1 MRPVVALTYRLE
13 NIWTTLARSASDD
26 GPALEN
32 RGSTDAF
39 DISVR
44 PLTIDRARYFEFD
57 AVPALPAHGSWRLG
71 IHPSR
76 PSLAS
81 AISRR
86 IVEEALAGRP
96 VPTSWPVEISYRD
109 EEGHAYTT
117 RCEIRVVR
125 LPLTIEAV
133 VCGGEAATDRSHRAP
148 SLEPLAATR
157 R

>member
-1 MRPVVALTYRLE
+1 MRPFVTLTYRLE
-13 NIWTTLARSASDD
+13 NVWTTSTRIASDD

-32 RGSTDAF
+32 RGPADAF
-39 DISVR
+39 DITVQ

-57 AVPALPAHGSWRLG
+57 AIPALPAHGSWRLG

-76 PSLAS
+76 PSLAA

-86 IVEEALAGRP
+86 IVEEALAGRS

-109 EEGHAYTT
+109 DEGRAYTT
-117 RCEIRVVR
+117 RCEIRVVQ

-133 VCGGEAATDRSHRAP
+133 VCGGEQATDQSRRDLF
-148 SLEPLAATR
+148 LEPLAATR

>member
-1 MRPVVALTYRLE
+1 MRPFVALTYRLE
-13 NIWTTLARSASDD
+13 NVWTTSTRSASDD
-26 GPALEN
+26 GPTLEN
-32 RGSTDAF
+32 RGATDAF
-39 DISVR
+39 DISVQ

-76 PSLAS
+76 PSLAA

-86 IVEEALAGRP
+86 IVEEALAGRR
-96 VPTSWPVEISYRD
+96 VSRSWPLEISYRD
-109 EEGHAYTT
+109 EEGQAYTT
-117 RCEIRVVR
+117 RCEIRVVQ

-133 VCGGEAATDRSHRAP
+133 VCSGEEATDRSRRAL
-148 SLEPLAATR
+148 SLEPPAATR